1 MRRAL
6 TQLLF
11 LAVLL
16 FPVVAAASQKT
27 IHHALTIELF
37 PDRQR
42 LHVRDEITLGAGS
55 PRQLTFALHPGLK
68 PRSLTQ
74 GAVIE
79 PIGTANNV
87 LQQQFRLQ
95 LAEGVDAF
103 MMEYEGVIHYPLEAY
118 GREQARSFRSSP
130 GLIDSEGVFLAGG
143 TFWYAQFDI
152 DDRMT
157 FKLEVTLPAEWSSVS
172 QGQRVRHDRGEQ
184 SATDTWASNTPQE
197 EIYLIAAPFVEYSRD
212 SGEVIAQVFLR
223 QQDEKLANDYLDAT
237 ERYLGMYEQLL
248 GPYPYSKFALVENF
262 WETGFGMPSF
272 TLLGSKVIR
281 LPFILNSSYPHE
293 ILHNWWGNGVY
304 VDFSGGNWSEGLT
317 AYLADHLIKQQ
328 QGRGVSYRQQSL
340 QKYTDYAAEERD
352 FPLNEFL
359 GRHSSA
365 SEAVGYGKTLMLFH
379 MLRRQLGDQAFIEGL
394 QQFYR
399 KWQFQKASFDDLQA
413 SVEKVSGQSLGAFFE
428 QWVDRSGAP
437 ALKLTNSEVS
447 KRGDLYHLTF
457 QLSQTQP
464 GKAYQLQVPLA
475 ITLEGEKQAH
485 QSIVEMTQKQQ
496 QFEITLSARP
506 LRIDIDPEFDLFR
519 KLALEETPPAFT
531 QLFGS
536 NSMLVVLPG
545 AAAPVMKKAWR
556 RFAED
561 LARMGP
567 ESVTLAW
574 DDELETL
581 PEERAIVVLGWENR
595 HTEMVATALSVN
607 GVQFKADSLTIGKTS
622 IPRSGHALALVTR
635 HQQGGQHSRAFI
647 AADLPE
653 SLPGLGRKL
662 PHYHKYSYLAFS
674 GGEPEIQLKGRWQVE
689 RSPLTAVFVEN
700 TEPGQ
705 LARREALIDP
715 PHEFD
720 SKRMLET
727 VHFLSGGAL
736 QGRGFGEPGL
746 DQAAEYISRAFR
758 EAGLQPAGDL
768 PGSYFQSWD
777 EKGGQPERRSQL
789 KNVVAVIPSAEPER
803 RHESIVIGAHYDHL
817 GRGWPDVRDGNRGEI
832 HPGADDNASGVA
844 VLLELARVLGKDFKP
859 DRNIVLAAF
868 SGEEAGRR
876 GSKHYIERL
885 KENPADNIFAMINL
899 DTVGRLGGN
908 KLLVLGANS
917 ASEWP
922 HIFRGIGYVTGIPI
936 AMVAEQLDSSDQVS
950 FHEAGIP
957 AVQLFSGVNPD
968 YHRATDTVE
977 KIDAEG
983 MVKVATVTKE
993 AVEYLAGSEEPMTA
1007 TLPDIS
1013 ISNQQSGKQRKVTLG
1028 TVPDF
1033 SYQGEGYRLHG
1044 VTSGSPAMAAGLI
1057 QGDVIIQLNDTA
1069 VYGLRN
1075 LSNILKTLQPGE
1087 IVTIHYRRQGEIVT
1101 TQVTLRAKNAQ
1112 STRKQES
1119 AGENRKSGLP
1129 SP

>member
-1 MRRAL
+1 MKRSLA
-6 TQLLF
+6 TLLF
-11 LAVLL
+11 LTA
-16 FPVVAAASQKT
+16 FPGIAAAQSVIQ
-27 IHHALTIELF
+27 HALTIKLD
-37 PDRQR
+37 PQ
-42 LHVRDEITLGAGS
+42 HHHIHARDLVTFAAGS
-55 PRQLTFALHPGLK
+55 PRRKIFSLHPGLE

-74 GAVIE
+74 GVVIE
-79 PIGTANNV
+79 PLDVDKQSLA
-87 LQQQFRLQ
+87 QQFRLQ
-95 LAEGVDAF
+95 LDDGLDAF
-103 MMEYEGVIHYPLEAY
+103 IIEYEGVIHHPLEAY
-118 GREQARSFRSSP
+118 GREQARGFRDTP
-130 GLIDSEGVFLAGG
+130 GLIGSEGVYLAGG
-143 TFWYAQFDI
+143 TFWYPQFDV
-152 DDRMT
+152 DERLN
-157 FKLEVTLPAEWSSVS
+157 FKLEVTLPAAWSSVS
-172 QGQRVRHDRGEQ
+172 QGQRVRHHRGEHN
-184 SATDTWASNTPQE
+184 AIDTWVSNTPQE

-237 ERYLGMYEQLL
+237 GRYLGMYQQLL

-304 VDFSGGNWSEGLT
+304 VDFSTGNWSEGLT

-328 QGRGVSYRQQSL
+328 QGGGVGYRQQSL
-340 QKYTDYAAEERD
+340 QKYTDYAAAGRD
-352 FPLNEFL
+352 FPLKSFR

-365 SEAVGYGKTLMLFH
+365 SEAVGYGKTMMLFH
-379 MLRRQLGDQAFIEGL
+379 MLRQQLGDRLFTEGL

-399 KWQFQKASFDDLQA
+399 KWQFQKASFDDLRA
-413 SVEKVSGQSLGAFFE
+413 SFEGVFTKPLGTIFE

-447 KRGDLYHLTF
+447 QRGDLYHLTF

-464 GKAYQLQVPLA
+464 GKAYQLLIPVA
-475 ITLEGEKQAH
+475 VTLNGEKQAH
-485 QSIVEMTQKQQ
+485 QSIVAMKHRRQ
-496 QFEITLSARP
+496 QFEIELSSLP
-506 LRIDIDPEFDLFR
+506 QRIDIDPEFDLFR

-536 NSMLVVLPG
+536 NSMLVVLPST
-545 AAAPVMKKAWR
+545 ATPVMKKAWR

-581 PEERAIVVLGWENR
+581 PEQRSIVVLGWENR
-595 HTEMVATALSVN
+595 HAEEMTTALSAN

-622 IPRSGHALALVTR
+622 LPRSGHALALVTR

-674 GGEPEIQLKGRWQVE
+674 GTEPENQLKGRWQVE
-689 RSPLTAVFVEN
+689 RSPLTAMFAEN
-700 TEPGQ
+700 AERGQ
-705 LARREALIDP
+705 LARREALIDSP
-715 PHEFD
+715 SVFD

-727 VHFLSGGAL
+727 VRFLAGDAL

-746 DQAAEYISRAFR
+746 DQAAEYIAGAFR
-758 EAGLQPAGDL
+758 EAGLQPAGDD
-768 PGSYFQSWD
+768 PGSFFQSWQ
-777 EKGGQPERRSQL
+777 ESGGDPVRAARL
-789 KNVVAVIPSAEPER
+789 KNVIAVIPAADPKR
-803 RHESIVIGAHYDHL
+803 RNESIVIGAHYDHL
-817 GRGWPDVRDGNRGEI
+817 GRGWPDVRDGNQGQI
-832 HPGADDNASGVA
+832 HHGADDNASGVA

-885 KENPADNIFAMINL
+885 KANPADNIFAMINL
-899 DTVGRLGGN
+899 DTVGRLGDN
-908 KLLVLGANS
+908 KLLVLGASS

-922 HIFRGIGYVTGIPI
+922 HIFRGIGYVSGIPI
-936 AMVAEQLDSSDQVS
+936 AMVAEELDSSDQVS
-950 FHEAGIP
+950 FHETGIP

-968 YHRATDTVE
+968 YHRPTDTAE

-983 MVKVATVTKE
+983 LVKVATVTKE
-993 AVEYLAGSEEPMTA
+993 ALEYLAGRDERMTA
-1007 TLPDIS
+1007 TLPAGRS
-1013 ISNQQSGKQRKVTLG
+1013 SMPKSGKQRKVTLG

-1044 VTSGSPAMAAGLI
+1044 VTPGSPAMAAGLT

-1069 VYGLRN
+1069 VHGLRD

-1087 IVTIHYRRQGEIVT
+1087 IVTIHYRRQGSIVI
-1101 TQVTLRAKNAQ
+1101 TQVILRAKNAQ

-1119 AGENRKSGLP
+1119 AGEELKSRLP